1 MNDQSKQINFSILIL
16 ESHILQV
23 KEYRNALSR
32 NSLTMSIRIQVKKIS
47 MNTLLVLNFPTPPR
61 IRTIKPFCEEDKNI
75 RDYITPPCIHFV
87 WSHPPNPI
95 EMRLKG
101 PLLLFGC
108 QWYWIMSRPHVV
120 FCTIQ
125 FNTYKRAKQTF
136 HNPYDHTEILDRNL
150 TMFSWIHKELKRYE
164 LTFP

>member
-1 MNDQSKQINFSILIL
+1 MNNGMNDQSKQINFSILIL

-23 KEYRNALSR
+23 KEYRNALSQ

-87 WSHPPNPI
+87 
-95 EMRLKG
+95 
-101 PLLLFGC
+101 
-108 QWYWIMSRPHVV
+108 
-120 FCTIQ
+120 
-125 FNTYKRAKQTF
+125 
-136 HNPYDHTEILDRNL
+136 
-150 TMFSWIHKELKRYE
+150 
-164 LTFP
+164 